1 MSIEGIIV
9 GLLAIVIGAA
19 WAAYGLKFFTI
30 LLPLWAFLFGL
41 VAGAQ
46 WGQDVFGQSGIFTT
60 VLSWIIGLI
69 FGLFLAVI
77 SYFWYYAAVVIM
89 GGALGYALGVGLL
102 SWLGIDSGI
111 LWVLVGLIVGAVFAF
126 ATFVLGV
133 PAFLV
138 IYVSA
143 ISGSAAVV
151 NGVLIAL
158 NQVKLDS
165 IHSGFLG
172 GLFSNGIVATVA
184 WIVLSVLA
192 ILYQLRDVGRM
203 AASIDRAAY
212 RY

>member
-60 VLSWIIGLI
+60 VLSWGIGLV

-102 SWLGIDSGI
+102 SWLGIGSGI
-111 LWVLVGLIVGAVFAF
+111 LVGPRRADRRRRLRVRHVRAGRAGRCWSS
-126 ATFVLGV
+126 TS
-133 PAFLV
+133 PP
-138 IYVSA
+138 
-143 ISGSAAVV
+143 SAAR
-151 NGVLIAL
+151 
-158 NQVKLDS
+158 
-165 IHSGFLG
+165 
-172 GLFSNGIVATVA
+172 
-184 WIVLSVLA
+184 
-192 ILYQLRDVGRM
+192 LRW
-203 AASIDRAAY
+203 
-212 RY
+212 

>member
-9 GLLAIVIGAA
+9 GLLAVVVGAA

-41 VAGAQ
+41 ISGAQ
-46 WGQDVFGQSGIFTT
+46 WGQDVFGQGFFST
-60 VLSWIIGLI
+60 VLSWIIGFG

-77 SYFWYYAAVVIM
+77 SFFWYYAAVTIL
-89 GGALGYALGVGLL
+89 GGALGYALGVGLMD
-102 SWLGIDSGI
+102 WLGIDASILGI
-111 LWVLVGLIVGAVFAF
+111 LVGLIVGAVFAF

-138 IYVSA
+138 IYLSA
-143 ISGSAAVV
+143 ISGAAAVV
-151 NGVLIAL
+151 NGVLVLFGVIKLSDLESGFFSGLLTNGVVGIIAWIAL
-158 NQVKLDS
+158 SVVA
-165 IHSGFLG
+165 
-172 GLFSNGIVATVA
+172 IV
-184 WIVLSVLA
+184 
-192 ILYQLRDVGRM
+192 YQLRDVGRM

>member
-9 GLLAIVIGAA
+9 GLLAVVIGAA

-41 VAGAQ
+41 AAGAQ
-46 WGQDVFGQSGIFTT
+46 WSQEIFGQGFFST
-60 VLSWIIGLI
+60 VLSWIIGFG

-77 SYFWYYAAVVIM
+77 SFFWYYAAVVIL
-89 GGALGYALGVGLL
+89 GGALGYALGVGLMD
-102 SWLGIDSGI
+102 WLGIDAHILGI
-111 LWVLVGLIVGAVFAF
+111 LIGLIVGAVFAF
-126 ATFVLGV
+126 ATFALGV

-138 IYVSA
+138 IYLSA

-151 NGVLIAL
+151 NGVLVLFGI
-158 NQVKLDS
+158 VKL
-165 IHSGFLG
+165 SGLNSSFFN
-172 GLFSNGIVATVA
+172 GLFKQGAVGIIA
-184 WIVLSVLA
+184 WIVLSVIA
-192 ILYQLRDVGRM
+192 IAYQLRDVGRM

>member
-9 GLLAIVIGAA
+9 GLLAVVIGAA

-41 VAGAQ
+41 AAGAQ
-46 WGQDVFGQSGIFTT
+46 WSQEIFGQGFFST
-60 VLSWIIGLI
+60 VLSWIIGFG

-77 SYFWYYAAVVIM
+77 SFFWYYAAVVIL
-89 GGALGYALGVGLL
+89 GGALGYALDV
-102 SWLGIDSGI
+102 LGI
-111 LWVLVGLIVGAVFAF
+111 LVGLIVGAVFAF
-126 ATFVLGV
+126 ATFALGV

-138 IYVSA
+138 IYLSA
-143 ISGSAAVV
+143 ISGAAAVV
-151 NGVLIAL
+151 NGVLVLFGI
-158 NQVKLDS
+158 VKLSGLDS
-165 IHSGFLG
+165 SFFN
-172 GLFSNGIVATVA
+172 GLFKQGAVGIIA

-192 ILYQLRDVGRM
+192 IAYQLRDVGRM

>member
-9 GLLAIVIGAA
+9 GLLAVVVGAA

-41 VAGAQ
+41 ISGAQ
-46 WGQDVFGQSGIFTT
+46 WGQDVFGQGFFST
-60 VLSWIIGLI
+60 VLSWIIGFG

-77 SYFWYYAAVVIM
+77 SFFWYYAAVTIL
-89 GGALGYALGVGLL
+89 GGALGYALGVGLMD
-102 SWLGIDSGI
+102 WLGIDASVLGI
-111 LWVLVGLIVGAVFAF
+111 LVGLIVGAVFAF

-138 IYVSA
+138 IYLSA
-143 ISGSAAVV
+143 ISGAAAVV
-151 NGVLIAL
+151 NGVLVLFGVI
-158 NQVKLDS
+158 KLSDLE
-165 IHSGFLG
+165 SGFFS
-172 GLFSNGIVATVA
+172 GLLTNGVVGIVA
-184 WIVLSVLA
+184 WIALSVVA
-192 ILYQLRDVGRM
+192 IVYQLRDVGRM